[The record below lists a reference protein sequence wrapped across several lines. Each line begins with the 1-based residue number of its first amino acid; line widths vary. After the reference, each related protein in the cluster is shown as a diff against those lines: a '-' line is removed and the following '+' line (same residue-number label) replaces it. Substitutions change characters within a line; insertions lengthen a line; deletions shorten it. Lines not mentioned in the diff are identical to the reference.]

1 MAAAAV
7 VVVVVVVVVA
17 AAVAR
22 NDSIFQFKRGNSG
35 GFSPEL
41 AREFRRMPD
50 GWGGDEKKIAE
61 NK

>member
-1 MAAAAV
+1 MAAAA
-7 VVVVVVVVVA
+7 VVVVVVVVA

-41 AREFRRMPD
+41 AREFRRMPG
-50 GWGGDEKKIAE
+50 GWGGGEKKIAE